1 MKTLSTTLLIFA
13 CAVTGCHSV
22 RRGEPIVGATQL
34 TPKEQHGQILFQ
46 QRCHQCH
53 PYGEAGLG
61 PALNNKPA
69 PVFLM
74 KTQVRVGLGAMPR
87 FDTHIIPPQD
97 LDDLMSYVIALR
109 KADKEKPA
117 ETETE
122 SESKTKE
129 REEKTDKPSD
139 TRAPARATK

>member
-1 MKTLSTTLLIFA
+1 MKTLSTILLILA

-22 RRGEPIVGATQL
+22 RRGEPIVGPTQL
-34 TPKEQHGQILFQ
+34 TPKEQRGQIVFQ

-69 PVFLM
+69 PIFLM
-74 KTQVRVGLGAMPR
+74 KTQVRAGLGAMPR

-97 LDDLMSYVIALR
+97 LDDLMAYVIALR
-109 KADKEKPA
+109 KADKENTVEA
-117 ETETE
+117 TE
-122 SESKTKE
+122 ESK
-129 REEKTDKPSD
+129 REEKSEKAAKSRTL
-139 TRAPARATK
+139 APARPTK